1 MWGRK
6 LWGANYEVQ
15 IVGGGGRQSF
25 GAHSVGVKYGAQS
38 G

>member
-15 IVGGGGRQSF
+15 IVGGGRQSF
-25 GAHSVGVKYGAQS
+25 GAHSVGVKCGAQS